1 MSFGVVLAILA
12 TKGFLVGR
20 VTLEIAPPGG
30 EPTPEVRTV
39 KAGELIVDA
48 GIAAPAAALLA
59 EAARVDVAGDGRTL
73 DAGTR
78 MFRVAVGG
86 GAGEA
91 LVGKSPAYCE
101 PLRVNAKMA
110 GKAVLDSAAFGIFGN
125 ALRTHS
131 YSLLCFVDA
140 DSDGRFESAF
150 HSGAQRTAD
159 RVLTTVGP
167 VAYTREP
174 SDSPV
179 DASKV
184 GVAFVGQKSGNLVF
198 ELRLVD
204 AAGKRIGGR
213 MGAAIPLKKLPGKL
227 VVDPA
232 EIEVMGYDAAA
243 KTARVRVVR
252 GLEPGVAAFV
262 GWTLADIVPKKDER
276 KPRKDGE

>member
-1 MSFGVVLAILA
+1 MPVGVALAILV

-20 VTLEIAPPGG
+20 VTLEIAPPAA
-30 EPTPEVRTV
+30 EPSPEVRSV
-39 KAGELIVDA
+39 KAGELVAEA
-48 GIAAPAAALLA
+48 GIAPPAPAVLA
-59 EAARVDVAGDGRTL
+59 EAARVDVAGDGRTV

-78 MFRVAVGG
+78 LFRVAVGG

-91 LVGKSPAYCE
+91 LVRKSPTYCE

-131 YSLLCFVDA
+131 TSLLCFVDA
-140 DSDGRFESAF
+140 DADGRFENAF
-150 HSGAQRTAD
+150 HSGAQRSAD
-159 RVLTTVGP
+159 RVLTPVGP
-167 VAYTREP
+167 FAYTREP
-174 SDSPV
+174 GVAPV
-179 DASKV
+179 QASKV
-184 GVAFVGQKSGNLVF
+184 GVVFVGQKSGNLVF

-213 MGAAIPLKKLPGKL
+213 IGAGIPLKKLPGKL

-232 EIEVMGYDAAA
+232 ELEVLGYDAAA
-243 KTARVRVVR
+243 KTARVRVLR
-252 GLEPGVAAFV
+252 GLEPGTAAFV

-276 KPRKDGE
+276 KPPKDGE